1 MSALA
6 SLLTPPIDA
15 SGGTYLLEQRVK
27 LLSSTNNTLTTLE
40 AAVNAWMVAQAAI
53 TDTFFG
59 APVNMGSTGTGNGLR
74 YWIAIPY
81 AYFIPPPA

>member
-6 SLLTPPIDA
+6 DLLQPPINA
-15 SGGTYLLEQRVK
+15 SGASFVIEQRVK
-27 LLSSTNNTLTTLE
+27 LVSSTNNTLATLE
-40 AAVNAWMVAQAAI
+40 TEINAWMVAQEAI

-59 APVNMGSTGTGNGLR
+59 APVNMGNTGTGNGLR

>member
-15 SGGTYLLEQRVK
+15 SGGAFVLEQRVK
-27 LLSSTNNTLTTLE
+27 LLSSTNNTLATLE
-40 AAVNAWMVAQAAI
+40 AAINAWMIAQAAI

-59 APVNMGSTGTGNGLR
+59 APVNMGSTGTGNNQRFFVL
-74 YWIAIPY
+74 IPY
-81 AYFIPPPA
+81 AYFVPPTA